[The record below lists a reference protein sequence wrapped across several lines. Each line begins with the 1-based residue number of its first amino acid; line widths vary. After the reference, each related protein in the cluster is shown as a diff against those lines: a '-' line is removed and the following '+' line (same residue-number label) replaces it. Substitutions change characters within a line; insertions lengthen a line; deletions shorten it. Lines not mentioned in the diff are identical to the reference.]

1 MIETKILD
9 YLTQKTDVFVG
20 VEMPGDKS
28 EFVLLEKIGRKKRD
42 WIITDAF
49 MFQSYAGSLA
59 RVIEIDEAVQEAMD
73 KFAETPGISACRLS
87 SNYNFTDTRYKK
99 YRYQCTYEI
108 THE

>member
-1 MIETKILD
+1 MVEATVIE
-9 YLTQKTDVFVG
+9 YLSRSISAPVY
-20 VEMPGDKS
+20 VEMPDGES
-28 EFVLLEKIGRKKRD
+28 EFVLIEKIGRKKRD

-59 RVIEIDEAVQEAMD
+59 RAIEIDEAVQEAMD